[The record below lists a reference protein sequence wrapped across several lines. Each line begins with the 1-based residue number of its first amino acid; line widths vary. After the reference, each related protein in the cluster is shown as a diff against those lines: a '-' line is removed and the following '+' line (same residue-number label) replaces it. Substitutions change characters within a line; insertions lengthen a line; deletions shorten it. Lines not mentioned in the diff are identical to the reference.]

1 MPGVDTRTL
10 YLDLMKRCILGFI
23 MEDRSLASFPSFQQA
38 VMMPNDFD
46 RELRESGQDWPS
58 QAHSMIGLR
67 RMENIQNCVEQVI
80 VDHIPGDLIETGVWR
95 GGATIFMR
103 AILKAYGITDRA
115 VWVAD
120 SFEGVP
126 PPDAEKY
133 PADAGWD
140 FAQFDCLAVSL
151 EDVRANFDRYD
162 LLDQQVRFLKGWFR
176 DTLPTAPIEQ
186 LAVLRLD
193 GDLYESTMD
202 ALSNLYPKLSVGGYT
217 IIDDYMVSACAKAVQ
232 DYRGRHGINEKIE
245 VIDSEGIFLAKKSS

>member
-1 MPGVDTRTL
+1 M
-10 YLDLMKRCILGFI
+10 
-23 MEDRSLASFPSFQQA
+23 
-38 VMMPNDFD
+38 
-46 RELRESGQDWPS
+46 
-58 QAHSMIGLR
+58 
-67 RMENIQNCVEQVI
+67 
-80 VDHIPGDLIETGVWR
+80 DHIPGDLIETGVWW

-103 AILKAYGITDRA
+103 AILKAYGITDRT

-140 FAQFDCLAVSL
+140 LAQFDCLAVSL
-151 EDVRANFDRYD
+151 EDVRANFDRYG

-202 ALSNLYPKLSVGGYT
+202 ALSNLYPKLSVGGYA

-232 DYRGRHGINEKIE
+232 DYRRQHGINEKIE
-245 VIDSEGIFLAKKSS
+245 VIDTEGIFWRKKVASQPNDAA

>member
-1 MPGVDTRTL
+1 VNLDGPTGFFIGNGFYPYVAFDGTNYMVAWHGHGNGLDIFGARVSQDGAVLDPGV
-10 YLDLMKRCILGFI
+10 F
-23 MEDRSLASFPSFQQA
+23 
-38 VMMPNDFD
+38 
-46 RELRESGQDWPS
+46 
-58 QAHSMIGLR
+58 
-67 RMENIQNCVEQVI
+67 
-80 VDHIPGDLIETGVWR
+80 
-95 GGATIFMR
+95 
-103 AILKAYGITDRA
+103 TDRT

-151 EDVRANFDRYD
+151 EDVRANFDRYG

-193 GDLYESTMD
+193 GDLFESTMD
-202 ALSNLYPKLSVGGYT
+202 ALSNLYPKLSVGGYA
-217 IIDDYMVSACAKAVQ
+217 IIDDYKVSACAKAVQ
-232 DYRGRHGINEKIE
+232 DYRKRHGITEKIE
-245 VIDSEGIFLAKKSS
+245 VIDAEGIFWRKNVASQPNDTP